1 MSAYASLPGLPFFSF
16 GGSSPTKKDDES
28 SDDNAPSTTSSQG
41 EQSSYSMGTQ
51 KRQPISSNSSLSC
64 PDLSIG
70 ASALTL
76 ASGNNYSS
84 SGSSLSDNIPKL
96 PQSTQDNHLSPS
108 QQSIHSSPS
117 SSPAS
122 EIFIAI
128 NNARV
133 DTVQL
138 IQSLTTRGSNIAR
151 RTANFI
157 SRTSDNDDD
166 DATASAS
173 NDTNHASYKR
183 SNTTET
189 TETEDSETVHSKPS
203 LCYED
208 DSDDDD
214 DEMSFYDYG
223 DEDDYNHPPS
233 YQDRHNNNNNNN
245 NQREEDDH
253 HHSISSKSQDEEA
266 IQFELFINCNGRE
279 YRAFRAFSTFVQL
292 RNDLLRDRTVPSTV
306 SIPELPS
313 IRSHSNNYHQHPRTT
328 TATTPS
334 FSNGGFHA
342 LARSGFAMLQA
353 TAKMYCPVMELWL
366 RTVVE
371 AVPSSSP
378 ILNKFLWE
386 PLGSTTVGW
395 NDLDETSMGGGGGSC
410 SGMGGEDVLGKSPQP
425 PPPRCKTRHAGTS
438 GLRYRSK
445 SYNTSLSSITELL
458 DES

>member
-16 GGSSPTKKDDES
+16 GGSSPTRKEVES
-28 SDDNAPSTTSSQG
+28 SDEPATSSQG
-41 EQSSYSMGTQ
+41 DDQEQSGPIGTQ
-51 KRQPISSNSSLSC
+51 QRQPISSNSSLSC
-64 PDLSIG
+64 PNLSTSP
-70 ASALTL
+70 SAMTF
-76 ASGNNYSS
+76 APSNTS
-84 SGSSLSDNIPKL
+84 SGSSLPDIQKL
-96 PQSTQDNHLSPS
+96 PQSAQND
-108 QQSIHSSPS
+108 SSPS
-117 SSPAS
+117 KQPAHTPSPAS

-157 SRTSDNDDD
+157 SRSSDN
-166 DATASAS
+166 APIA
-173 NDTNHASYKR
+173 NDQYKR
-183 SNTTET
+183 SDSTET
-189 TETEDSETVHSKPS
+189 TETEDAETVHSKPS
-203 LCYED
+203 LCYEE
-208 DSDDDD
+208 DSDEDD
-214 DEMSFYDYG
+214 MSFYDYG
-223 DEDDYNHPPS
+223 DDEDYNLQS
-233 YQDRHNNNNNNN
+233 SQDHII
-245 NQREEDDH
+245 ED
-253 HHSISSKSQDEEA
+253 HSITSKSQDEEA

-313 IRSHSNNYHQHPRTT
+313 IDNYE
-328 TATTPS
+328 S
-334 FSNGGFHA
+334 SSSSGFHA

-366 RTVVE
+366 RNVVE
-371 AVPSSSP
+371 AVPSSP

-386 PLGSTTVGW
+386 PLASSTTGW
-395 NDLDETSMGGGGGSC
+395 NDIDEKSAGDSSGG
-410 SGMGGEDVLGKSPQP
+410 DDILGKSPQP
-425 PPPRCKTRHAGTS
+425 PRSKTRHTGTS

-445 SYNTSLSSITELL
+445 SYSTSLSSITELL

>member
-1 MSAYASLPGLPFFSF
+1 MSAYASLPGSFLPPFFSF
-16 GGSSPTKKDDES
+16 GSNSPTKNSEDSTDDDAAS
-28 SDDNAPSTTSSQG
+28 SSHSDDQQQKPAANAQG
-41 EQSSYSMGTQ
+41 QQ
-51 KRQPISSNSSLSC
+51 IAPISSISC
-64 PDLSIG
+64 PDLSG
-70 ASALTL
+70 ADKTEAHNL
-76 ASGNNYSS
+76 S
-84 SGSSLSDNIPKL
+84 SGSSLPDIKATL
-96 PQSTQDNHLSPS
+96 PQSQAQDTK
-108 QQSIHSSPS
+108 

-157 SRTSDNDDD
+157 SRSSDETHTTS
-166 DATASAS
+166 TEF
-173 NDTNHASYKR
+173 KR
-183 SNTTET
+183 SDTSET
-189 TETEDSETVHSKPS
+189 TETDEQTIHSKPS

-208 DSDDDD
+208 SDDSD

-223 DEDDYNHPPS
+223 NEDDYN
-233 YQDRHNNNNNNN
+233 NNI
-245 NQREEDDH
+245 QSTLHEASEEQ
-253 HHSISSKSQDEEA
+253 SISSKSQDEDA
-266 IQFELFINCNGRE
+266 IQFELFINFHGRE

-292 RNDLLRDRTVPSTV
+292 RNDLLRDRSVPATV

-313 IRSHSNNYHQHPRTT
+313 LNEHENRSS
-328 TATTPS
+328 S
-334 FSNGGFHA
+334 GFHA

-366 RTVVE
+366 RSVVE
-371 AVPSSSP
+371 AVPSSP

-386 PLGSTTVGW
+386 PLASSTAGW
-395 NDLDETSMGGGGGSC
+395 SDIDEMA
-410 SGMGGEDVLGKSPQP
+410 GEASTEGVSAKPPQP
-425 PPPRCKTRHAGTS
+425 PRNKSRQNNTS
-438 GLRYRSK
+438 GLRYLRSR

>member
-1 MSAYASLPGLPFFSF
+1 MSAYASLPGSFLPPFFSF
-16 GGSSPTKKDDES
+16 GGNSPTKS
-28 SDDNAPSTTSSQG
+28 SDDSTDATTCSHG
-41 EQSSYSMGTQ
+41 EEEQQKPDASPL
-51 KRQPISSNSSLSC
+51 KRQPITPSSSISC
-64 PDLSIG
+64 PDFSDEAKTG
-70 ASALTL
+70 AQGLP
-76 ASGNNYSS
+76 
-84 SGSSLSDNIPKL
+84 SGSSSPDITSTL
-96 PQSTQDNHLSPS
+96 PQSAPTDAK
-108 QQSIHSSPS
+108 

-157 SRTSDNDDD
+157 SRSSDDNAAEFKRSD
-166 DATASAS
+166 T
-173 NDTNHASYKR
+173 NDT
-183 SNTTET
+183 
-189 TETEDSETVHSKPS
+189 SETDAQTVQSKPS

-208 DSDDDD
+208 SDDSD

-223 DEDDYNHPPS
+223 DEDDYNMQPTQAH
-233 YQDRHNNNNNNN
+233 QLNDE
-245 NQREEDDH
+245 Q
-253 HHSISSKSQDEEA
+253 SISSKSQDEDA
-266 IQFELFINCNGRE
+266 IQFELFINFHGRE

-292 RNDLLRDRTVPSTV
+292 RNDLLRDRSVPSTV

-313 IRSHSNNYHQHPRTT
+313 LNEHHENSSTR
-328 TATTPS
+328 
-334 FSNGGFHA
+334 GFHA

-366 RTVVE
+366 RSVVE
-371 AVPSSSP
+371 VVPSSP

-386 PLGSTTVGW
+386 PLASSTAGW
-395 NDLDETSMGGGGGSC
+395 NDIDEM
-410 SGMGGEDVLGKSPQP
+410 SGEKCGKDGLYAK
-425 PPPRCKTRHAGTS
+425 PPRPSCNKSRQGNSS

-445 SYNTSLSSITELL
+445 SYSTSLSSITELL